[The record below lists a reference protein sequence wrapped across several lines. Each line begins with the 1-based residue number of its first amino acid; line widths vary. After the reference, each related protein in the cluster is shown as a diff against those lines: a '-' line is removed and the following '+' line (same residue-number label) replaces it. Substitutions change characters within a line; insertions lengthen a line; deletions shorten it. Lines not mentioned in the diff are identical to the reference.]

1 MQQQGMEYMDCIG
14 CFPSKLLDL
23 CLWKEKI
30 SFFFPN
36 QEVRVLFKVSCMIIF
51 AWKRRSLHV
60 LTQLRTAIGDQ
71 IVHICHTNLII
82 GFLPSKI
89 FQKCIHSLSFVKK
102 KCIHSFSF
110 QKYLEE
116 QCTNLDKV
124 NGLNIHIFTQV
135 LISTFPPSGAI
146 QMKVEQLIQN
156 SLANYMVYKSNT

>member
-89 FQKCIHSLSFVKK
+89 FQKFIHSLSFVKK
-102 KCIHSFSF
+102 KVYSFF
-110 QKYLEE
+110 QLPKILGRTMYKFRQSEWVE
-116 QCTNLDKV
+116 YTYIYSSTH
-124 NGLNIHIFTQV
+124 LNI
-135 LISTFPPSGAI
+135 STKRSNIDESQEANTKFSRKLYGAQI
-146 QMKVEQLIQN
+146 
-156 SLANYMVYKSNT
+156 